1 MRAFSRVGM
10 PSLQGFDVKSVTFN
24 MLVAAIVLAVL
35 FFSVSAQAR
44 PRDNNPCSNGCVT
57 LHQTADG
64 LVIVTAV
71 DATGAVLAT
80 DSKRVDAAVARELY
94 WPAHDLSLPYER
106 VDGQFLALAGMDAGQ
121 ETYPLPGGGAATII
135 HNPGYD
141 LIIIVGP
148 DGTVVEVRIQVTGG
162 NQQK

>member
-1 MRAFSRVGM
+1 MK
-10 PSLQGFDVKSVTFN
+10 PTLLKT
-24 MLVAAIVLAVL
+24 LVASFVIAVSVLGS
-35 FFSVSAQAR
+35 SVQAR
-44 PRDNNPCSNGCVT
+44 PRDNDPCSNGCVT

-106 VDGQFLALAGMDAGQ
+106 VDGQFLALAGMDIGQ
-121 ETYPLPGGGAATII
+121 DTYPLPGGGAATII
-135 HNPGYD
+135 HNSGYD
-141 LIIIVGP
+141 LIIITGP
-148 DGTVVEVRIQVTGG
+148 DGTVIDVRIQVTT
-162 NQQK
+162 KAR

>member
-1 MRAFSRVGM
+1 MKTMLFKTLVVALVIA
-10 PSLQGFDVKSVTFN
+10 VSV
-24 MLVAAIVLAVL
+24 LG
-35 FFSVSAQAR
+35 SSALAR

-71 DATGAVLAT
+71 DASGAVLAT

-106 VDGQFLALAGMDAGQ
+106 VDGEFLALAGMDIGQ
-121 ETYPLPGGGAATII
+121 DTYQLPGGGEYGRAW
-135 HNPGYD
+135 GRER
-141 LIIIVGP
+141 LC
-148 DGTVVEVRIQVTGG
+148 
-162 NQQK
+162 